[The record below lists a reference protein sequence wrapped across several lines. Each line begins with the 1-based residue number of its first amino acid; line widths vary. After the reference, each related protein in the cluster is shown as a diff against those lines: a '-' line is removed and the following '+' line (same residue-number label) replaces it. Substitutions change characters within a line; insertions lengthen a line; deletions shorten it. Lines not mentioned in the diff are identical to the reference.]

1 MPLQVDSRYTMQVPG
16 YMTLKIFQYLPVS
29 DCACMQSDAKSDD
42 QTDPECTA
50 SDIDD
55 KGRSA
60 LTPRVWR

>member
-1 MPLQVDSRYTMQVPG
+1 MQVPG